1 MHCIIKRIAVKNDE
15 FVINLEIVGRTYPVT
30 IKRGDEQDEY
40 MMRKA
45 AKRVQQNVIQYK
57 QHFAKSIEDR
67 DLLAMVAVQLALE
80 VVLLEERNDTQPFT
94 HKIQQLTETLEDY
107 LTAK

>member
-1 MHCIIKRIAVKNDE
+1 VKNDE
-15 FVINLEIVGRTYPVT
+15 FVINLEVAGRTYPIT
-30 IKRGDEQDEY
+30 IKRGDEQEEY

-57 QHFAKSIEDR
+57 QHFAKSLEDR
-67 DLLAMVAVQLALE
+67 DLLAMVAIQLAME
-80 VVLLEERNDTQPFT
+80 VVLLEEKNDTKPYT

-107 LTAK
+107 LNGK

>member
-1 MHCIIKRIAVKNDE
+1 MRNDE
-15 FVINLEIVGRTYPVT
+15 FVINLEIAGRTYPVT
-30 IKRGDEQDEY
+30 IKRGDEQEEFL
-40 MMRKA
+40 MRKA

-57 QHFAKSIEDR
+57 QHFAKSLEER
-67 DLLAMVAVQLALE
+67 DLLAMIAIQLAME

-107 LTAK
+107 LKDK